1 VSLDRDPYPRE
12 KKTSMFQNKLWG
24 HELGGYR
31 DLTEIGLTMCL
42 KWFHG
47 YATLNL
53 IGKRVAQ
60 PPSNATPCGG
70 HTFCPRARWRP
81 MGYSRRWT
89 ARRGGHALADRT
101 VGEATS
107 ESNRS
112 TLITKK
118 MNRREINRTVGGDF
132 DNCFEKNML
141 TLNLNLSTGKLGH
154 AIKQK
159 NYWTMEFFPSKKKE
173 TLHFMVSSF
182 LFLMHFRDKAENI
195 YTPALLRRAG
205 PAFLHRKQIHK

>member
-1 VSLDRDPYPRE
+1 
-12 KKTSMFQNKLWG
+12 
-24 HELGGYR
+24 
-31 DLTEIGLTMCL
+31 
-42 KWFHG
+42 
-47 YATLNL
+47 
-53 IGKRVAQ
+53 
-60 PPSNATPCGG
+60 
-70 HTFCPRARWRP
+70 
-81 MGYSRRWT
+81 
-89 ARRGGHALADRT
+89 

-159 NYWTMEFFPSKKKE
+159 NY
-173 TLHFMVSSF
+173 
-182 LFLMHFRDKAENI
+182 
-195 YTPALLRRAG
+195 
-205 PAFLHRKQIHK
+205 